1 MSEKSNSKWNS
12 LKLLSKNKKL
22 KQKVGEFEQHFRDII
37 TKIEQSEGRLKTLKQ
52 REIEVMNMGPTLPE
66 QQEMEL
72 KSLKTRSKNLEKE
85 IFDINSSLKNQD
97 TDDEF
102 VQRK

>member
-37 TKIEQSEGRLKTLKQ
+37 SKIEQSEGRLKTLKQ

-66 QQEMEL
+66 Q
-72 KSLKTRSKNLEKE
+72 
-85 IFDINSSLKNQD
+85 
-97 TDDEF
+97 
-102 VQRK
+102 